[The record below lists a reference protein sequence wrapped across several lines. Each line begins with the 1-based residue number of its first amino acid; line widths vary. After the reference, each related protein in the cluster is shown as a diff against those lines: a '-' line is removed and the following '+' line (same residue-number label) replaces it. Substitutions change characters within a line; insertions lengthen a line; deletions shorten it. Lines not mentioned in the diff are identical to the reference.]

1 MGKIMDLLEIALKRR
16 YDKQYKKHEVML
28 MNRYSDLVEENRML
42 RVDNEKLADEVR
54 KFWRTNA

>member
-1 MGKIMDLLEIALKRR
+1 MGKVMDLLEIGLKRR

-42 RVDNEKLADEVR
+42 RADNAKLAAEVR